1 MRIGKTMMLATSV
14 VMLLTGAAMAEMKV
28 SLKGGWDGKKV
39 PKGQQCTLYGG
50 QGATPPMVVSG
61 LPAGTAWVYVE
72 FNDRDYGPLSR
83 NGGHGV
89 IGYPVKGAS
98 AELYAVPGLKGRL
111 PGKAKLISKA
121 RSSGKYKSDGYLPP
135 CSGGRGN
142 RYEAVV
148 KAMTSDGKLL
158 EKVRIPIGR
167 Y

>member
-1 MRIGKTMMLATSV
+1 MRIARTIVLAASALV
-14 VMLLTGAAMAEMKV
+14 VMSGVAMAEMKV

-39 PKGQQCTLYGG
+39 PKGQQCTLFGG
-50 QGATPPMVVSG
+50 KGATPPMAVTG
-61 LPAGTAWVYVE
+61 LPQGTTWVYVE

-98 AELYAVPGLKGRL
+98 ADLYSVPGLKGSL
-111 PGKAKLISKA
+111 PGKAKVISKA
-121 RSSGKYKSDGYLPP
+121 RSSGKYKSSGYLPP

-148 KAMTSDGKLL
+148 KAVSGNGKVL
-158 EKVRIPIGR
+158 EKVRIGIGR